1 MNTAGQNQKHS
12 SRGQKFHTSLSTLL
26 CCVLL
31 ALVPLAFT
39 SPMQALANEVVIL
52 QGPNV
57 QAWRTAVGSGIKTSV
72 VRDLKQVPAKAT
84 LILPDRLLT
93 PAELDQ
99 LDKLP
104 ADVKVL
110 AIGRSAYSTNGK
122 SPARTLGVGKHFQ
135 YIPLLYPAWLKY
147 DMKKYEEIARW
158 AAANNAQ
165 GIGVFSLT
173 HTLPER
179 SDQPNF
185 EVVRD
190 VFGAYASW
198 KKKEILD
205 NPRSPGLK
213 QTPLVLFMHKNDTVR
228 TGPEEAVAWA
238 QKLNANTIS
247 VEVSRVRT
255 RGVYPSRFTQH
266 EELEYQGRMIK
277 PDNDLDYL
285 PRLLEAAKQ
294 ANIAVHANIMT
305 KHTMYTTRPDER
317 QVMASDFK
325 SGKEPEREA
334 PCPVSGARHYD
345 DMAAIVEELLQ
356 MYPQLVGI
364 ELDEPRIYNRQWTDW
379 ACFCKGCQALFKE
392 RYGYD
397 LTPANVID
405 SPQFEDDEPGTRN
418 ANKAAAA
425 RQTINSDFNQ
435 FRTWMMNEL
444 IIEKFRRAINRVRPD
459 TALIVWQPRTYE
471 AFGFSPSSILY
482 GVSVFGPEYMDGP
495 GSPRYLNH
503 PDAFTPRFERIV
515 NSVNTQN
522 NTKQELNAEIA
533 RVDLFHLARALYWG
547 EAEDGSKWSLLTQTN
562 DGRVMYVAFD
572 PTTAKDQA
580 GELMNTILSW
590 IRD

>member
-1 MNTAGQNQKHS
+1 MTTTPLNQTAGRPARS
-12 SRGQKFHTSLSTLL
+12 IASRLGRLLS
-26 CCVLL
+26 CAML
-31 ALVPLAFT
+31 AMAVTAAVPA
-39 SPMQALANEVVIL
+39 SEALAGDVVIL
-52 QGPNV
+52 NGPRAQSWHTEVSRQNK
-57 QAWRTAVGSGIKTSV
+57 ARMA
-72 VRDLKQVPAKAT
+72 RDLSQIPADAT

-99 LDKLP
+99 LQKLP
-104 ADVKVL
+104 ASVKIL
-110 AIGRSAYSTNGK
+110 AIGKSAYSTNGK

-158 AAANNAQ
+158 AAQNNAQ

-179 SDQPNF
+179 SEQPNF

-190 VFGAYASW
+190 VFGAYESW
-198 KKKEILD
+198 KKKETLD
-205 NPRSPGLK
+205 APRSPGLK
-213 QTPLVLFMHKNDTVR
+213 QTPTVLFMHKNDTVR
-228 TGPEEAVAWA
+228 TGPEDAVAWA
-238 QKLNANTIS
+238 KKLSANTLS

-255 RGVYPSRFTQH
+255 RGVYPSKFTQH

-277 PDNDLDYL
+277 PENDLDYL
-285 PRLLEAAKQ
+285 PRLLAAAKE
-294 ANIAVHANIMT
+294 ADVAVHANIMT

-317 QVMASDFK
+317 QVMASDFA
-325 SGKEPEREA
+325 SGKDPEREA
-334 PCPVSGARHYD
+334 PCPISGARHYD

-356 MYPQLVGI
+356 LYPQLVAI
-364 ELDEPRIYNRQWTDW
+364 ELDEPRIYNRNWTDW
-379 ACFCKGCQALFKE
+379 ACFCKGCQQLFKE

-405 SPQFEDDEPGTRN
+405 TPQFEDDEPDKRN
-418 ANKAAAA
+418 NRKNAK
-425 RQTINSDFNQ
+425 QTINSDFAQ

-444 IIEKFRRAINRVRPD
+444 IIEKFRRAINRVKPD

-503 PDAFTPRFERIV
+503 PDAFSPRFERIAQIV
-515 NSVNTQN
+515 NAQN
-522 NTKQELNAEIA
+522 NEKHELSAEIA
-533 RVDLFHLARALYWG
+533 RVDLFHLARPLFWG
-547 EAEDGSKWSLLTQTN
+547 EAEDGSKWSLLTQTL
-562 DGRVMYVAFD
+562 DERVMYVAFD
-572 PTTAKDQA
+572 PTTARNES
-580 GELMNTILSW
+580 GELMKTILEW
-590 IRD
+590 ISR